1 MAKTNFNL
9 SVEEVMN
16 LIKLGE
22 FDTVDKIWKDKLV
35 KFELNL
41 VHNHYTY
48 KELRYFLDYLMLP
61 KLCEDTMPKEECVKE
76 TINLIDYFTFD
87 SWTKSKA
94 AEIITKRINIISA
107 EIYIGLLTDNDN
119 KI

>member
-1 MAKTNFNL
+1 MVKTNFNL
-9 SVEEVMN
+9 SIEEVKN

-41 VHNHYTY
+41 VNNHYTY
-48 KELRYFLDYLMLP
+48 EELRYFLDYLMQP
-61 KLCEDTMPKEECVKE
+61 ELCDGVMPKEECAKE

-87 SWTKSKA
+87 SWTKWKA
-94 AEIITKRINIISA
+94 TEIITKRINIISA
-107 EIYIGLLTDNDN
+107 AFYIDSIN
-119 KI
+119 